1 MSEIAKS
8 AVYDVDSSDPQ
19 QHLVD
24 RSDLPPEAI
33 AQIGELM
40 AAFGEL
46 RETERAISEESQKY
60 MQLNAT
66 DMRAI
71 HYLII
76 CRNQQRVGTPGG
88 IAEHLGISASATTK
102 LLDRLERGEHIVR
115 EPHPTDRRAQAISIT
130 PDTYIAAIE
139 TVGRAQSK
147 RFHAAARLTADERE
161 VVIRFLRETKRDLID
176 PDSSRAECGEQ
187 SPAEGPRT

>member
-8 AVYDVDSSDPQ
+8 AVYDVDSSDPE

-24 RSDLPPEAI
+24 RSELSPEAI

-46 RETERAISEESQKY
+46 REAERAMSEESQKY

-115 EPHPTDRRAQAISIT
+115 EPHPNDRRAQAISIT
-130 PDTYIAAIE
+130 TDTYTTAIE
-139 TVGRAQSK
+139 TVGRAQSR
-147 RFHAAARLTADERE
+147 RFHAAARLTSSERE
-161 VVIRFLRETKRDLID
+161 VVIRFLRETKRDLTD
-176 PDSSRAECGEQ
+176 PDFSQGDGSEQEVAED
-187 SPAEGPRT
+187 PRT

>member
-1 MSEIAKS
+1 MTEIAKS

-24 RSDLPPEAI
+24 RSELSPEAI

-46 RETERAISEESQKY
+46 REAERAVSEDSQEY
-60 MQLNAT
+60 MKLNAT

-71 HYLII
+71 HYLIV
-76 CRNQQRVGTPGG
+76 CRNQQQVGTPGG

-102 LLDRLERGEHIVR
+102 LLDRLERADHIVR
-115 EPHPTDRRAQAISIT
+115 EPHPHDRRAQAISIT
-130 PDTYIAAIE
+130 ADTYTAAIE
-139 TVGRAQSK
+139 TVGRAQSR
-147 RFHAAARLTADERE
+147 RFHAAARLTSDERE
-161 VVIRFLRETKRDLID
+161 VVIRFLRETKRDLTD
-176 PDSSRAECGEQ
+176 SDSSPVEISEEAVAEE
-187 SPAEGPRT
+187 